1 MKKTANLKRG
11 RKHGSYDV
19 IPACVRMRKGPS
31 LELWNSTINI
41 LRVLLLT
48 QNIKFTASWVRRVYS
63 EVVLPVLHMLSILLL
78 RSKTAPVS
86 QLLGSFVFTT
96 MSSTWSKSAKAQQ
109 KLFICF
115 IFFYFFFVPVSV
127 TALRSE
133 IVRPIEIPLTTFCF
147 GRIFPTLCL
156 WLRCG
161 QQITGGTLP
170 FCSTLWAILAVTHRN
185 LWNWYRS
192 GLFSALPW
200 METWRIQGPAAV
212 PFMSFFFSTRKR
224 IHWISDT
231 DKTKSLFKHPF

>member
-115 IFFYFFFVPVSV
+115 IFILFFFCSCFCDGSQVRDCASNWNSSDDFLLWTDLPNTLSV
-127 TALRSE
+127 AALR
-133 IVRPIEIPLTTFCF
+133 TTNY
-147 GRIFPTLCL
+147 R
-156 WLRCG
+156 
-161 QQITGGTLP
+161 
-170 FCSTLWAILAVTHRN
+170 
-185 LWNWYRS
+185 WNIAL
-192 GLFSALPW
+192 LFHL
-200 METWRIQGPAAV
+200 
-212 PFMSFFFSTRKR
+212 MSN
-224 IHWISDT
+224 ISCYT
-231 DKTKSLFKHPF
+231 QESVELI